1 MLAPR
6 VRASATD
13 RFAQDIRSGLSQPQ
27 KTTPPEYL
35 YDDVGSALFEA
46 ITHLSE
52 YGLTEADTRLL
63 ARSADEIV
71 SIADEPRLIVE
82 LGSGS
87 GKKTRA
93 VLEAAQRY
101 GRVQY
106 CPIDVSE
113 SALERCCAA
122 MSDVAS
128 VEPIASGF
136 LDGLDEVL
144 GGSRRREP
152 ALVLFL
158 GSTIGNFDPAE
169 AREFLGA
176 VRARMGERDR
186 LLLGADLVKS
196 SEVLRLAYD
205 DPAGVT
211 AAFNKNVLARINR
224 ELGADFD
231 LQGFAHEAR
240 VEGNPARVEMHLR
253 SLRAQTVRVPAA
265 RITCHFAEGETIRTE
280 KSHKFTL
287 EGLEEFALEAGFE
300 IQSQWVDRI
309 WPFAESLF
317 SPVPRD
323 ASRRA

>member
-6 VRASATD
+6 VRTSAVD
-13 RFAQDIRSGLSQPQ
+13 RFAQDVCYGLSQPQ

-52 YGLTEADTRLL
+52 YGLTDADTRVLT
-63 ARSADEIV
+63 RSADEIV
-71 SIADEPRLIVE
+71 ALAGEPRLVVE

-93 VLEAAQRY
+93 VLEAAQRR
-101 GRVQY
+101 GTVRY

-113 SALERCCAA
+113 SALDRCCAA
-122 MSDVAS
+122 MSDVAR
-128 VEPIASGF
+128 VEPVAADF
-136 LDGLDEVL
+136 LDGLDGGL
-144 GGSRRREP
+144 AGSRRRAP

-211 AAFNKNVLARINR
+211 AAFNKNLLARINR

-231 LQGFAHEAR
+231 LPAFAHEAR
-240 VEGNPARVEMHLR
+240 VESSPARVEMHLR

-265 RITCHFAEGETIRTE
+265 RITCRFAEGETIRTE

-287 EGLEEFALEAGFE
+287 DGLEELALEAGFE
-300 IQSQWVDRI
+300 VQAQWVDRT

-317 SPVPRD
+317 SPLPRD